1 MLGEEEKKKKSS
13 ASLDQSNN
21 SNILSNNITYNKHE
35 IRLRTLPRAGKQ
47 ARWKKKK
54 KLTCK
59 GHTHMLIEG
68 TDLPNRSLLLQLSYR
83 LFLYTQN
90 NDVFTPDSD
99 LYENIKKGDLQDQ

>member
-1 MLGEEEKKKKSS
+1 MRSDYAHYRVLGNKHGEKK
-13 ASLDQSNN
+13 N
-21 SNILSNNITYNKHE
+21 
-35 IRLRTLPRAGKQ
+35 
-47 ARWKKKK
+47 